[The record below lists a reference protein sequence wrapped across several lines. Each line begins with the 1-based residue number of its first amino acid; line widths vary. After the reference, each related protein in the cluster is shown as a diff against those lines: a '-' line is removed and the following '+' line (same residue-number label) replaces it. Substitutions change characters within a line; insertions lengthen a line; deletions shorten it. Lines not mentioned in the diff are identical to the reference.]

1 MKGRGKAGV
10 TVVFALTERGLALA
24 GKLAAALGPVE
35 IFEPSSLVK
44 GGLKKEASRAF
55 RRAGALVFI
64 SAAGIAIRCVAP
76 LLKGKHLDPAIV
88 VVDERGRFA
97 ISLLSGH
104 MGGANRLAGIVA
116 KATGAT
122 PDITTAT
129 DIWDLPSAEELA
141 EGFSLVIED
150 PKKIKAVNSAIL
162 DSEKVFVIDASKARR
177 AEVKRRFK
185 GVFTCRRT
193 LPKKLG
199 PKEACV
205 LVSSRI
211 DEPVPSAFAER
222 TLVLRPREIIAGV
235 GCGKGVP
242 KALIKKA
249 LFESFAAAGLSP
261 LSIKSFATIDIK
273 KNERGLK
280 ALASEMGAPIEVYGA
295 GELNRVKYPSR
306 PSNAV
311 MKATGA
317 HAVAEPCALLSSGA
331 KKLCLKKTKIGHVT
345 IAAALLPSR

>member
-24 GKLAAALGPVE
+24 GKLAAALGSVE

-76 LLKGKHLDPAIV
+76 LLKGKHIDPAIV

-104 MGGANRLAGIVA
+104 MGGANRLAEVVA
-116 KATGAT
+116 KAIGAA
-122 PDITTAT
+122 PVITTAT

-193 LPKKLG
+193 LPKSLG

-205 LVSSRI
+205 LVSSRT
-211 DEPVPSAFAER
+211 EPVPSAFADR

-235 GCGKGVP
+235 GCGKGTP
-242 KALIKKA
+242 KAMIKKA
-249 LFESFAAAGLSP
+249 LLEAFTAAGLSP

-306 PSNAV
+306 PSSAV